1 LDHPFNLRQQKMN
14 EDIRWIQ
21 RFENYLKAFE
31 NLKEGVGLSNNRKLS
46 NLEEQ
51 GLVKS
56 FEFTFELAWK
66 TLKDY
71 LTYMEV
77 EVKFP
82 REVLKSAFKYELI
95 DDGDIWMDMLQKRNL
110 MAHTYDET
118 NAQTAIQLITG
129 SYFSQLDKVKTLL
142 NGKRNSK

>member
-1 LDHPFNLRQQKMN
+1 MN

>member
-1 LDHPFNLRQQKMN
+1 M
-14 EDIRWIQ
+14 
-21 RFENYLKAFE
+21 
-31 NLKEGVGLSNNRKLS
+31 SNNRKLS
-46 NLEEQ
+46 KLEEQ

-71 LTYMEV
+71 LTFMEV

-129 SYFSQLDKVKTLL
+129 SYFAQLDKVKTLL
-142 NGKRNSK
+142 DGKRSSN

>member
-1 LDHPFNLRQQKMN
+1 
-14 EDIRWIQ
+14 
-21 RFENYLKAFE
+21 
-31 NLKEGVGLSNNRKLS
+31 
-46 NLEEQ
+46 
-51 GLVKS
+51 
-56 FEFTFELAWK
+56 
-66 TLKDY
+66 
-71 LTYMEV
+71 MEV